1 MISWM
6 KNWIRPPV
14 FEGEEEKSY
23 RASLLNAILMAGL
36 FFICLV
42 LIGNLLDRQTPIRN
56 YVIDLVILVLVLHFR
71 RELFKGRIGYVGIG
85 QLVAEYAAIIAII
98 ASDGTVRAPATA
110 SFILLVIVAGL
121 LFDTPGV
128 VVATLAAS
136 LAVAGLV
143 WAQNAN
149 ILPRPDLTVSVMHWF
164 VFTVTFGLTGGLV
177 LFAQRLSSRALKRSM
192 AEVRKRE
199 RIEAELRKLVR
210 AVEQSPASVVI
221 TDLDGNIE
229 YVNPSFTNV
238 TGYSLEDALGQ
249 NPRFLK
255 TDLTPLERHRRLW
268 ETISAGGEWR
278 GEFVNRRKD
287 GSLYYE
293 SAIISVITDRD
304 GVPTHYLAVKEDIS
318 ERKRHEDDLRASEAR
333 YRSLFEQTHD
343 AVFIMGL
350 DGKYL
355 AANQRAADMLG
366 YSMDE
371 VLELSVAETSAEPVK
386 TESVFTRLLAG
397 EDIPLYERNF
407 RKKDGQVFPAEVNL
421 ELVRAKDGN
430 PLHIQSVIRDI
441 SQRKQAEDTLKVA
454 NQELNLRII
463 QVEKL
468 QAELREQALRDA
480 LTGLYNRRYLNDALE
495 RELKRVQRENSV
507 LSVITMDTDFF
518 KHINDT
524 YGHQVGDRV
533 LVEIA
538 GIIRKATR
546 GSDFSCRYG
555 GEEFLLVLPGAASAS
570 AEKRAEEIRQT
581 CEELVML
588 EKGHELRL
596 TISFGVATYPMHG
609 HTSDEILIKAD
620 KALYQ
625 SKRTGRNRVTIWEPG
640 LG

>member
-23 RASLLNAILMAGL
+23 RASLLNAILVAGL
-36 FFICLV
+36 LFTWLV

-192 AEVRKRE
+192 VEARKRE

-238 TGYSLEDALGQ
+238 TG
-249 NPRFLK
+249 
-255 TDLTPLERHRRLW
+255 
-268 ETISAGGEWR
+268 
-278 GEFVNRRKD
+278 
-287 GSLYYE
+287 
-293 SAIISVITDRD
+293 
-304 GVPTHYLAVKEDIS
+304 
-318 ERKRHEDDLRASEAR
+318 
-333 YRSLFEQTHD
+333 
-343 AVFIMGL
+343 
-350 DGKYL
+350 
-355 AANQRAADMLG
+355 
-366 YSMDE
+366 
-371 VLELSVAETSAEPVK
+371 
-386 TESVFTRLLAG
+386 
-397 EDIPLYERNF
+397 
-407 RKKDGQVFPAEVNL
+407 
-421 ELVRAKDGN
+421 
-430 PLHIQSVIRDI
+430 
-441 SQRKQAEDTLKVA
+441 
-454 NQELNLRII
+454 
-463 QVEKL
+463 
-468 QAELREQALRDA
+468 
-480 LTGLYNRRYLNDALE
+480 
-495 RELKRVQRENSV
+495 
-507 LSVITMDTDFF
+507 
-518 KHINDT
+518 
-524 YGHQVGDRV
+524 
-533 LVEIA
+533 
-538 GIIRKATR
+538 
-546 GSDFSCRYG
+546 
-555 GEEFLLVLPGAASAS
+555 
-570 AEKRAEEIRQT
+570 
-581 CEELVML
+581 
-588 EKGHELRL
+588 
-596 TISFGVATYPMHG
+596 
-609 HTSDEILIKAD
+609 
-620 KALYQ
+620 
-625 SKRTGRNRVTIWEPG
+625 
-640 LG
+640 